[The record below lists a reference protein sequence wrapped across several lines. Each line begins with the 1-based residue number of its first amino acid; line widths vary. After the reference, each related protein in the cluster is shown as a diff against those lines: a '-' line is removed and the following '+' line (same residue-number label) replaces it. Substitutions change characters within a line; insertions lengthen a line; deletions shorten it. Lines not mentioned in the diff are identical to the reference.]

1 MNTLF
6 EEYPLEKI
14 EKLVQVDLLS
24 PIYLAKFFLPH
35 LKSSKGTI
43 AVTSS
48 IAGKS
53 TFLIFR
59 NTF

>member
-14 EKLVQVDLLS
+14 EKLIQVDLVS

-48 IAGKS
+48 IAGTLFS
-53 TFLIFR
+53 L
-59 NTF
+59 